1 MQSMAEFR
9 ACWIPLLGRSGFP
22 GAPWLAS
29 PPQRRRPWVI
39 SSATAACHAALDHSR
54 ESPPCSSSSSS
65 IGWHQAGTDHSTRQ
79 QTQHVCRGAEM
90 QQVASPFGALAGW
103 AEDPHSEPQQQ
114 PNKQQAGAVAPVGG
128 PHQADGLWC
137 ANAGGAWVSRWPK
150 PVVLWCA
157 CRGRGGEGGRECS
170 LQAMGVS
177 KLGMC
182 GRSIGG
188 VVERQAGR
196 HCSCKQRQMQRMQH
210 TCGACTHA
218 CVCGAVDC
226 VAQDVVHKAD
236 VV

>member
-1 MQSMAEFR
+1 MARCKPTYCMQSMAKFR

-128 PHQADGLWC
+128 PHQADGLWR
-137 ANAGGAWVSRWPK
+137 ANAGGARVPRRPK
-150 PVVLWCA
+150 PMILRCT
-157 CRGRGGEGGRECS
+157 CS
-170 LQAMGVS
+170 
-177 KLGMC
+177 
-182 GRSIGG
+182 
-188 VVERQAGR
+188 
-196 HCSCKQRQMQRMQH
+196 KQRMRGCQGVHTASDGAWQTQH
-210 TCGACTHA
+210 VWPGAA
-218 CVCGAVDC
+218 AW
-226 VAQDVVHKAD
+226 
-236 VV
+236 